1 MKDPTISLG
10 AMDEENEERELDEV
24 EGSSTPQ
31 HDIEETYEE
40 DVDSLDDACD
50 EEASIDLFVDMGTM
64 GIDLDDDAC
73 KDLMEDEM

>member
-1 MKDPTISLG
+1 MEDPTISLG

-40 DVDSLDDACD
+40 DVNSLDDACD
-50 EEASIDLFVDMGTM
+50 EEDSSNLFVDMGTM
-64 GIDLDDDAC
+64 DIDLGDDAY
-73 KDLMEDEM
+73 KDFMEDEI